1 MMSVPEIH
9 QQLLELAKGNQEY
22 AKFNKRIVNTKKQVL
37 GVRVP
42 NLRKLAKTLTKSVN
56 YERLEKLFSQM
67 DFDVYEH
74 SFLLGL
80 MINYARL
87 SDAETINLTKIYLKS
102 VDSWA
107 EVDIFAEKRRKFDQ
121 ELWFNFVNQCLKS
134 SQEFV
139 VRFSVVWLMGN
150 ALDQK
155 NLSETF
161 AKICKIKHDGY
172 YVKMGLAWL
181 YVTAAVEHYRAT
193 LDELQNPQIDNWVK
207 NKAYQKMRE
216 SFRLNADQKAEI
228 KELRQSLK

>member
-121 ELWFNFVNQCLKS
+121 EL
-134 SQEFV
+134 
-139 VRFSVVWLMGN
+139 
-150 ALDQK
+150 
-155 NLSETF
+155 
-161 AKICKIKHDGY
+161 
-172 YVKMGLAWL
+172 
-181 YVTAAVEHYRAT
+181 
-193 LDELQNPQIDNWVK
+193 
-207 NKAYQKMRE
+207 
-216 SFRLNADQKAEI
+216 
-228 KELRQSLK
+228 

>member
-42 NLRKLAKTLTKSVN
+42 SLRKLAKTLTKSVN

-121 ELWFNFVNQCLKS
+121 EL
-134 SQEFV
+134 
-139 VRFSVVWLMGN
+139 
-150 ALDQK
+150 
-155 NLSETF
+155 
-161 AKICKIKHDGY
+161 
-172 YVKMGLAWL
+172 
-181 YVTAAVEHYRAT
+181 
-193 LDELQNPQIDNWVK
+193 
-207 NKAYQKMRE
+207 
-216 SFRLNADQKAEI
+216 
-228 KELRQSLK
+228 